1 MATVNP
7 AKVMKIDHLTGKLNP
22 GQIADELVAINLKD
36 FSCTFVM
43 SSVP

>member
-7 AKVMKIDHLTGKLNP
+7 AKVMKIDHLTGKINP
-22 GQIADELVAINLKD
+22 KQSANELVAINLKD

-43 SSVP
+43 TTAP

>member
-7 AKVMKIDHLTGKLNP
+7 AKVMRIDHLTGKLNP
-22 GQIADELVAINLKD
+22 GKSADELIAINLMD

-43 SSVP
+43 SSTP